1 MNLNNIKL
9 INDEQGIVN
18 LIINSKNTL
27 INAEF
32 INDFKEAI
40 DFISNKKEI
49 KGIIISTNHNNYDYD
64 YDLNFIFSL
73 KNAESIFNTITK
85 LSKALRRLETLGKP
99 IVSIVKGKIK
109 LGGLEILLHSHYRI
123 AQESSETKFY
133 FKNAKYSIIP
143 AIGGTQRLPRQIG
156 INESI
161 NLFLSDKTI
170 SAEEA
175 LQLNL
180 VNEIA
185 DENQL
190 VNKAKE
196 YIIKKSPE
204 IIIEAGPESNLSQR
218 ENDIKMI

>member
-9 INDEQGIVN
+9 INEEQGIVN

-49 KGIIISTNHNNYDYD
+49 KGIIISTNHNNYDND

-99 IVSIVKGKIK
+99 IVSLISGSVS
-109 LGGLEILLHSHYRI
+109 LGGLEIILHSHYKI
-123 AQESSETKFY
+123 AYTNNNTQFI
-133 FKNAKYSIIP
+133 FKNLKYNLIP
-143 AIGGTQRLPRQIG
+143 AIGASQRLPRLIG
-156 INESI
+156 IEPSLK
-161 NLFLSDKTI
+161 LFLSDNY
-170 SAEEA
+170 EE
-175 LQLNL
+175 N
-180 VNEIA
+180 
-185 DENQL
+185 
-190 VNKAKE
+190 
-196 YIIKKSPE
+196 
-204 IIIEAGPESNLSQR
+204 
-218 ENDIKMI
+218 